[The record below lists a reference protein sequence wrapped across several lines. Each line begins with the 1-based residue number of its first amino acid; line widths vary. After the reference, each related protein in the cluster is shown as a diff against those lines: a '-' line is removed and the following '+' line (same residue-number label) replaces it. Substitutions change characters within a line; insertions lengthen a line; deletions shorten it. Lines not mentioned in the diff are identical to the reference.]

1 VKFKLQEGR
10 DTMEKAKLKYGFA
23 PAYKN
28 SKRKGVRGKT
38 KKVSEKVSECLDT
51 EKEVDEIEVDD
62 QDSEH
67 ETDEDC
73 Y

>member
-1 VKFKLQEGR
+1 
-10 DTMEKAKLKYGFA
+10 MEKAKLKYGFA

>member
-28 SKRKGVRGKT
+28 AKRKGARGKT

-51 EKEVDEIEVDD
+51 EKEVDEIEVD
-62 QDSEH
+62 SEH